1 MAKEV
6 CYLNK
11 IVLDNKEYE
20 YIIQYKR
27 IKNIYMRVKD
37 NKIYISSPKKVSIK
51 EIERFI
57 IQKEK
62 WILNVIK
69 KQEEYK
75 DREKEIEARRV
86 KKYTDE
92 EFINI
97 IKVSVDKYSSLMNL
111 FPNKVKIKD
120 MKYAWGSCTSNKNI
134 SFNSELIYFEKEII
148 EYVIVHELSHLKY
161 MNHQKEFWNLVERYI
176 PNHKYLRK
184 ELKTYKRREEIS

>member
-69 KQEEYK
+69 KQEEDK
-75 DREKEIEARRV
+75 NIEKEIEAKRV

-92 EFINI
+92 EFLNI

-148 EYVIVHELSHLKY
+148 EYVVVHELSHLKY

-184 ELKTYKRREEIS
+184 ELKMYKRREEIS

>member
-184 ELKTYKRREEIS
+184 ELKMYKRREEIS

>member
-69 KQEEYK
+69 KHEEYK
-75 DREKEIEARRV
+75 NREKEIEEKRI
-86 KKYTDE
+86 KKHTDE
-92 EFINI
+92 EFLNI

-184 ELKTYKRREEIS
+184 ELKMYKRREEIS

>member
-57 IQKEK
+57 IPKEK

-75 DREKEIEARRV
+75 NREKEIEAKRV

-92 EFINI
+92 EFLNI
-97 IKVSVDKYSSLMNL
+97 IKVSVNKYSSLMNL

-184 ELKTYKRREEIS
+184 ELKMYKRREEIS

>member
-75 DREKEIEARRV
+75 NREKEIEAKRV

-92 EFINI
+92 EFLNI

-184 ELKTYKRREEIS
+184 ELKMYKRREEIS

>member
-37 NKIYISSPKKVSIK
+37 NKIYISSPKKISIK

-75 DREKEIEARRV
+75 NREKEIEAKRV

-92 EFINI
+92 EFLNI

-184 ELKTYKRREEIS
+184 ELKMYKRREEIS

>member
-51 EIERFI
+51 EIEKFI

-69 KQEEYK
+69 KQEKYK
-75 DREKEIEARRV
+75 NIEKEIEAKRV

-92 EFINI
+92 EFLNI

-184 ELKTYKRREEIS
+184 ELKMYKRREEIS

>member
-75 DREKEIEARRV
+75 NREKEIEAKRV

-92 EFINI
+92 EFLNI
-97 IKVSVDKYSSLMNL
+97 IKVSVNKYSSLMNL

-184 ELKTYKRREEIS
+184 ELKMYKRREEIS

>member
-75 DREKEIEARRV
+75 NREKEIEAKRV

-92 EFINI
+92 EFLNI
-97 IKVSVDKYSSLMNL
+97 IKVSVNKYSSLMNL

-161 MNHQKEFWNLVERYI
+161 MNHQKEFWNFIL
-176 PNHKYLRK
+176 KYMPDYK
-184 ELKTYKRREEIS
+184 ESVKKLKLN

>member
-1 MAKEV
+1 MDKEL
-6 CYLNK
+6 CCLSK
-11 IVLDNKEYE
+11 IILDDKEYE
-20 YIIQYKR
+20 YVIQYKR
-27 IKNIYMRVKD
+27 IKNIYMRIKD

-51 EIERFI
+51 DIEKFI

-75 DREKEIEARRV
+75 NREDKINEKRI

-92 EFINI
+92 EFFNI
-97 IKVSVDKYSSLMNL
+97 IKTNVEKYSLLMNL

-120 MKYAWGSCTSNKNI
+120 MKCAWGSCTSNKNI
-134 SFNSELIYFEKEII
+134 SFNSELIYFDEYII

-161 MNHQKEFWNLVERYI
+161 MNHQKEFWNLVEKYI
-176 PNHKYLRK
+176 TNYKSLRK
-184 ELKTYKRREEIS
+184 ELKMYK

>member
-20 YIIQYKR
+20 YIIQYKK

-51 EIERFI
+51 EIEKFI

-69 KQEEYK
+69 KQEKYK
-75 DREKEIEARRV
+75 NIEKEIEEKRI
-86 KKYTDE
+86 KKHTDE
-92 EFINI
+92 EFLNI

-176 PNHKYLRK
+176 PNHKCLRK
-184 ELKTYKRREEIS
+184 ELKMYKRREEIS

>member
-69 KQEEYK
+69 KQEEDK
-75 DREKEIEARRV
+75 NIEKEIEEKRI
-86 KKYTDE
+86 KKHTDE
-92 EFINI
+92 EFLNI

-148 EYVIVHELSHLKY
+148 EYVVVHELSHLKY

-184 ELKTYKRREEIS
+184 ELKMYKRREEIS

>member
-92 EFINI
+92 EFLNI
-97 IKVSVDKYSSLMNL
+97 IKVNVDKYSSLMNL

-184 ELKTYKRREEIS
+184 ELKMYKRREEIS